1 MKKLISFLFLCL
13 ANFSFAYMSINPVI
27 FDKRIDNGGGR
38 EEFFVSNPTKTEVGY
53 RVYFCL
59 LYTSPSPRD

>member
-27 FDKRIDNGGGR
+27 FDKRIDNGGGK
-38 EEFFVSNPTKTEVGY
+38 EEFFVSNPTKT
-53 RVYFCL
+53 
-59 LYTSPSPRD
+59 